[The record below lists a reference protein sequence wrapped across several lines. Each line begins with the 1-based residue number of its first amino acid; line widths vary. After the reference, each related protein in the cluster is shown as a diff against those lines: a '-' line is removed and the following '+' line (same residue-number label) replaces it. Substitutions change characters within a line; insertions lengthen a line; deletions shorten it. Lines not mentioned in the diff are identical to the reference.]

1 MKKMF
6 LSIVAILVIAG
17 CKTNNQ
23 TKQVDFAAI
32 KDTIALIV
40 DENNKAAA
48 NKDIEA
54 CFRDYS
60 DECLTIGTDPGEFW
74 SFKEARAMTKQMF
87 TDTSHHFLLIKVE
100 KREIQV
106 APDGN
111 SAVVIDQFYPFFSP
125 KILARG
131 TIYMV
136 KINNKWKIHLISW
149 AMIPKNE
156 DLAKLNSAIK

>member
-6 LSIVAILVIAG
+6 LSILAVIVIAG

-23 TKQVDFAAI
+23 PKPVDFAAI
-32 KDTIALIV
+32 KDTVTLIV
-40 DENNKAAA
+40 DENYKAVA

-74 SFKEARAMTKQMF
+74 SLKDDKAMTKQMF
-87 TDTSHHFLLIKVE
+87 ADTSFHIRMIKVE

-111 SAVVIDQFYPFFSP
+111 SAVVIDQFYPFFSS
-125 KILARG
+125 KILARQMV
-131 TIYMV
+131 YLV
-136 KINNKWKIHLISW
+136 KIDNKWKIHLINW
-149 AMIPKNE
+149 GMIPKNE
-156 DLAKLNSAIK
+156 DMAKLNSAIE